1 MVVGEGE
8 NGSPFLD
15 QIALRVIW
23 AVLGQASG
31 VGMTLFY
38 GVGVGKVQG
47 SQEVRGSE
55 GEMARVGRNRRTRN
69 WSFQFALR
77 VSSSPGKVPYIKCL
91 QIFIPSFE
99 GSVSGELLGLGVGAV
114 CWEGVGENNQ
124 GG

>member
-69 WSFQFALR
+69 WSFQFA
-77 VSSSPGKVPYIKCL
+77 IK
-91 QIFIPSFE
+91 FPVRTKSFQFA
-99 GSVSGELLGLGVGAV
+99 GESTIYQVLTDLYPFV
-114 CWEGVGENNQ
+114 
-124 GG
+124 